1 MVVGR
6 CAIRI
11 SIWCVLWRRSVASSW
26 WVSVRGVG
34 WGEGGSA
41 GGWVGGLR
49 GGAVLGELAVGNGGG
64 EVVLAG
70 GWVGG
75 VGGGW
80 WRVWDREA
88 VNWVESY
95 GGRGG

>member
-1 MVVGR
+1 MGR

-11 SIWCVLWRRSVASSW
+11 SIWCVLWRRSVASSC

-34 WGEGGSA
+34 WGEGGLA

-64 EVVLAG
+64 EVVRAG
-70 GWVGG
+70 GWGSG

>member
-1 MVVGR
+1 
-6 CAIRI
+6 
-11 SIWCVLWRRSVASSW
+11 
-26 WVSVRGVG
+26 
-34 WGEGGSA
+34 
-41 GGWVGGLR
+41 
-49 GGAVLGELAVGNGGG
+49 LAVGNGGG